1 MTIESDF
8 KKAMA
13 ENAALKAQ
21 LAKSQTKH
29 TKATKKIAQLTE
41 DKAISKINA
50 KANQQDLEL
59 TASEQLKLKKEN
71 VRLQEQLNQY
81 KLMIQLQKTH
91 NFRN

>member
-1 MTIESDF
+1 MGNSNNTP
-8 KKAMA
+8 
-13 ENAALKAQ
+13 NN
-21 LAKSQTKH
+21 TPN
-29 TKATKKIAQLTE
+29 IAQE
-41 DKAISKINA
+41 KINA